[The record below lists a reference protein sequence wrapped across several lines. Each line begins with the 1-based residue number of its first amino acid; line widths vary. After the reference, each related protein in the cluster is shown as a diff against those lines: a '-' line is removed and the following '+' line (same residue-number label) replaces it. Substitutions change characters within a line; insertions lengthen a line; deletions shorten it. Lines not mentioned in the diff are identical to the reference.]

1 MKGVKRPVVFGTVLI
16 LLDLGFLQR
25 MAFCQT
31 TAD

>member
-1 MKGVKRPVVFGTVLI
+1 MKGVKKPEMLGSVLI

-31 TAD
+31 AAD